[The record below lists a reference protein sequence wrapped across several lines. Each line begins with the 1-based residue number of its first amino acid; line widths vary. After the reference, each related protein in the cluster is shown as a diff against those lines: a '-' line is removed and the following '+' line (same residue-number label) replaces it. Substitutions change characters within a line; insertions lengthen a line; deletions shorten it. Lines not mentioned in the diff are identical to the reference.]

1 MRWGLSPELVRSLAA
16 RLRSFWQRYRMCFRT
31 QTRDG
36 GEYAFDYLS
45 GQLRLESKR
54 TFANLA
60 RTAAVSEQN
69 MQHFMSNSPWSAQA
83 VFLQVLAEISGTPAL
98 QQGGLLVLDE
108 SAEAKSGDQS
118 VGAARQ
124 HNGRLGKV
132 DMSQVGTFLAYVNG
146 PVWTWIDGE
155 LFLPEAW
162 FAPDKADLRKRLG
175 IPEQRKFATKVDLG
189 WQMIQWVKE
198 HGLPFEALLCD
209 DLYGRAK
216 WFRAALHDAGIIYM
230 ADVPANT
237 QVYLERP
244 VIAVPEK
251 PRAPGPMPHVPHILS
266 APPPVTVADVAHD
279 RETVRQEIM
288 VRTTE
293 RGTISGPFAF
303 QRVWTIGDNGW
314 ERAEWL
320 VIRWEANDTCTYSL
334 SNAPS
339 DVTHERL
346 ALLKCSR
353 YFGERSHQDAKSEA
367 GWDDLQAR
375 RYRAWE
381 HHLALT
387 VLASWFVA
395 QTKLEWAQRSQRD
408 PDLAEQFA
416 VDVLP
421 ALSMAN
427 VRALLRSVMP
437 LPELTPEEATRQV
450 VKHLVNRTRSR
461 KSRMGKH
468 ARSP

>member
-1 MRWGLSPELVRSLAA
+1 LSPDLVRSLAA
-16 RLRSFWQRYRMCFRT
+16 RLRSFWQRYRVCFRT

-36 GEYAFDYLS
+36 SEYAFDYLS

-83 VFLQVLAEISGTPAL
+83 VFRQVQAEIVATPAL
-98 QQGGLLVLDE
+98 QQGGMLVLDE

-118 VGAARQ
+118 AGTARQ

-155 LFLPEAW
+155 LFLPEPW
-162 FAPDKADLRKRLG
+162 FAPDKAALRKRLG
-175 IPEQRKFATKVDLG
+175 IPDERKFATKVDLG
-189 WQMIQWVKE
+189 WQMIQRAQLN
-198 HGLPFEALLCD
+198 GLVFELLACD
-209 DLYGRAK
+209 DLYGRVK
-216 WFRAALHDAGIIYM
+216 WFRATLDRAGITYM

-237 QVYLERP
+237 QVYMDRP
-244 VIAVPEK
+244 WVGVP
-251 PRAPGPMPHVPHILS
+251 RGPVGGIGRPPVRPQVRS
-266 APPPVTVADVAHD
+266 AAPPVTVAEIAQRGDTE
-279 RETVRQEIM
+279 RRTIRVRA
-288 VRTTE
+288 TE
-293 RGTISGPFAF
+293 RGEITGPFAF
-303 QRVWTIGDNGW
+303 RRVWTISDTW
-314 ERAEWL
+314 ALREEWL
-320 VIRWEANDTCTYSL
+320 CMRWEADGDCTYSL

-339 DVTHERL
+339 DVSLDHL
-346 ALLKCSR
+346 ALLKCMR

-367 GWDDLQAR
+367 GFDDLQAR
-375 RYRAWE
+375 SYRAWE
-381 HHLALT
+381 HHLSLT
-387 VLASWFVA
+387 VLATWFVA
-395 QTKLEWAQRSQRD
+395 QTKLDWLQQNPRD
-408 PDLAEQFA
+408 PNLAHDYD
-416 VDVLP
+416 VDALP

-450 VKHLVNRTRSR
+450 VQHLVNRTRSR
-461 KSRMGKH
+461 ISRTTKN